1 MTAYGGQII
10 AAPSGLGGNGGVR
23 IDGIAA
29 LSTNTITAGDSG
41 KLQIKNLSSIN
52 GLPYVASSAIS
63 SFNQLYTS
71 SLVANTISVS
81 TIGQGTNSY
90 IKFAQGLSGANTVIR
105 ANTEIIL
112 EGVGVSFPQ
121 AGISDNIG
129 SVGGANQFLKS
140 GPTGGALLWGNLTEA
155 ELPPN
160 PLFSTI
166 NLYPLSPFGGKI
178 NYATS
183 GEINYSTNMTLID
196 NTSAGNFG
204 FNYDTAGATI
214 SGVSTIGMTITSGA
228 ATSVGAFVGSD
239 NKSYIKGDGLTS
251 LNVLLPT
258 SISSLTVSSI
268 NGTSYPPQPA
278 NAGLQNRLQIV
289 PTLVGQSTSTVLYS
303 AIGSPS
309 TWIPDNTS
317 YLPITGGNNNGWRQ
331 FKEVGT
337 SGISTKVS
345 WWPYN
350 PYYGQSLPFTVNP
363 SPLILKKNLN
373 SVWAVIYTK
382 NRISVQGE
390 IFFNIFTYDV
400 ANPPTSPGN
409 TFTNR
414 FDYSILNFASPEGA
428 PVTFPATLAGG
439 FRYLICAVDAPK
451 YTQQTLVT
459 VNATAMVTGQTYT
472 ILTVG
477 NTNWTS
483 IGAAVATIGC
493 VFVKNATAG
502 TGNGT
507 GSQEVNTSILIGNG
521 QYPNQTGFLRDPYDI
536 RTDIPHI
543 PFSAVLVATNTPQPA
558 DPSSVAVSGI
568 AISGTSGTVSPTL
581 DWTVEAIGYSAN
593 NGAQNYSYTL
603 NYS

>member
-1 MTAYGGQII
+1 
-10 AAPSGLGGNGGVR
+10 
-23 IDGIAA
+23 
-29 LSTNTITAGDSG
+29 
-41 KLQIKNLSSIN
+41 
-52 GLPYVASSAIS
+52 
-63 SFNQLYTS
+63 
-71 SLVANTISVS
+71 
-81 TIGQGTNSY
+81 
-90 IKFAQGLSGANTVIR
+90 
-105 ANTEIIL
+105 
-112 EGVGVSFPQ
+112 
-121 AGISDNIG
+121 
-129 SVGGANQFLKS
+129 
-140 GPTGGALLWGNLTEA
+140 
-155 ELPPN
+155 
-160 PLFSTI
+160 
-166 NLYPLSPFGGKI
+166 
-178 NYATS
+178 
-183 GEINYSTNMTLID
+183 
-196 NTSAGNFG
+196 
-204 FNYDTAGATI
+204 
-214 SGVSTIGMTITSGA
+214 
-228 ATSVGAFVGSD
+228 
-239 NKSYIKGDGLTS
+239 
-251 LNVLLPT
+251 
-258 SISSLTVSSI
+258 VSSI

-337 SGISTKVS
+337 SGNSTKVS

-400 ANPPTSPGN
+400 AHPPTSPGN

-477 NTNWTS
+477 TTNWTS

-543 PFSAVLVATNTPQPA
+543 PFSAVLVTTNTPQPA

-568 AISGTSGTVSPTL
+568 AISGNSGTVSPTL